1 MSAPIT
7 GQTITFEQI
16 SETLRT
22 QYSDAEKRLQDSN
35 KTQVDPMRLNKNPKS
50 LDNDIRARLEN
61 KPMLAP
67 PEMQVSDS
75 DNATTAKTNDARLTM
90 ILGNLTGI
98 ADQDITTR
106 LHNNLDSTLLR
117 HEMAHNK
124 FRELSDAYASSLDS
138 AQKADDIMHQAN
150 NNYNAADKKVQSLE
164 KKVNTL
170 NQELSQLQPGDSQY
184 NKVLTQKNAAEKT
197 LTLSLQKKSL
207 AEKSLNTAIMD
218 ADAAI
223 GQSMEIFDEI
233 QQQEQINNFTTNIC
247 LTQENQKNRNA
258 TATFILLITSVMEV
272 IGDTNCESIKNQSE
286 VMKEIN
292 HVRENKLNETARKY
306 TTTTKVLK
314 IINDCVT
321 VATIAMSAI
330 LIVVGLLAAV
340 PSGGSSIAGALALI
354 GGIAGAVVLGVDIT
368 CQIALGTTATGW
380 ILGKVV
386 EGLSAAIKTVDPT
399 LLAITA
405 LLDVIGVD
413 QDTIE
418 LVKSIYASAAAS
430 IVMATVMIGAAVIC
444 SVAIGAVVSALSKT
458 AAEEVTKEIT
468 STIKSTI
475 ESIINSVSKNIIKVL
490 DSVCSVLQTSAVVLK
505 LIAKISNGLEK
516 IGLLICAI
524 ATSTMNCFVAG
535 NSADM
540 AILQQ
545 DMSNLSKTREQMLS
559 VLQRV
564 DKAVEQEVSQ
574 MVRVL
579 QHRTEALK
587 FASHS
592 IV

>member
-90 ILGNLTGI
+90 ILGNLSGI

-106 LHNNLDSTLLR
+106 LHNNLDNTLLR

-124 FRELSDAYASSLDS
+124 FRELSDVYTSSLDS
-138 AQKADDIMHQAN
+138 AQKANDNLHQAN
-150 NNYNAADKKVQSLE
+150 NNYNAVDKRVQSLE

-170 NQELSQLQPGDSQY
+170 GQELSQLQPDDPQY

-223 GQSMEIFDEI
+223 GQSMEVFDEI

-292 HVRENKLNETARKY
+292 HVRENKLNETAHKY

-314 IINDCVT
+314 IVNECVT
-321 VATIAMSAI
+321 VVTFAVSAV

-564 DKAVEQEVSQ
+564 DKTVEQEVSQ